1 MMANNPD
8 ELRNNVKAIKR
19 AFDGIDKMS
28 TLTGDSTIETA
39 SQLRKETIAELGD
52 FLQKLFDRV
61 GGSTFINIANTE
73 ECAKTIGRMA
83 ELFEME
89 EFF

>member
-1 MMANNPD
+1 MMANSPD

-28 TLTGDSTIETA
+28 TMGGSTIETA
-39 SQLRKETIAELGD
+39 CQLRKETIAELGD

-83 ELFEME
+83 ELFEM
-89 EFF
+89 